1 MVAKIRI
8 TGADNKFHCAEFI
21 DGAVTSLKMNASGKV
36 TANGISE
43 VDGNTKFVKG
53 GGLQTPELVEEG
65 VAE

>member
-1 MVAKIRI
+1 MAAKIRI
-8 TGADNKFHCAEFI
+8 TNADNKFHCGEFI
-21 DGAVTSLKMNASGKV
+21 DSDVTSLKMNASGTV

-43 VDGNTKFVKG
+43 MDGNTKFVKG